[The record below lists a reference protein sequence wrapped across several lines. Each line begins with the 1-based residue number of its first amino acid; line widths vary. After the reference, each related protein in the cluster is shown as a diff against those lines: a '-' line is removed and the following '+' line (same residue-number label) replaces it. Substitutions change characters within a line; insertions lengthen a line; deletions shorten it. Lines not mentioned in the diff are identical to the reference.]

1 MSPEHL
7 LWLSISVLVVAFLYS
22 SVGHAGASG
31 YLAVMAIF
39 GMEQGL
45 IKPTALGLNVFVAAL
60 ATWQFYRAG
69 YFSWSLFWPL
79 ALLSI
84 PGAFLGGFLHLP
96 TPVFKIVLGGV
107 LLLSAG
113 RFLIPTMVEKAVNPP
128 ARPLAIGLG
137 GGLGLLSGLTGTGGG
152 IFLTPLLIFMRWA
165 ETKTASAV
173 SAAFIL
179 CNSVAGLLGSVSAT
193 KSFPQCTL
201 LLSGAAILGGAAG
214 SYLGARYLNAPTI
227 RRLLAVVLMIAGIKL
242 ILTS

>member
-1 MSPEHL
+1 MSSDHL
-7 LWLSISVLVVAFLYS
+7 PWLSISVLVVAFLYS

-31 YLAVMAIF
+31 YLAVMTIF

-69 YFSWSLFWPL
+69 YFSWSLFWPF

-96 TPVFKIVLGGV
+96 PPMFKIVLGGV

-113 RFLIPTMVEKAVNPP
+113 RFLIPKMVEKAVNPP
-128 ARPLAIGLG
+128 TRPLAIGLG

-179 CNSVAGLLGSVSAT
+179 SNSVAGLLGSVSAT
-193 KSFPQCTL
+193 KSFPQCAL
-201 LLSGAAILGGAAG
+201 LLAGAAILGGTAG
-214 SYLGARYLNAPTI
+214 SYLGSRYLNAPTI

>member
-7 LWLSISVLVVAFLYS
+7 PWLSISVLVVAFLYS

-45 IKPTALGLNVFVAAL
+45 IKPTALGLNIFVALL

-96 TPVFKIVLGGV
+96 TPIFKIVLGGV

-113 RFLIPTMVEKAVNPP
+113 RFLIPTMVEKAVTPP

-137 GGLGLLSGLTGTGGG
+137 GGLGLLS
-152 IFLTPLLIFMRWA
+152 
-165 ETKTASAV
+165 
-173 SAAFIL
+173 
-179 CNSVAGLLGSVSAT
+179 
-193 KSFPQCTL
+193 
-201 LLSGAAILGGAAG
+201 
-214 SYLGARYLNAPTI
+214 
-227 RRLLAVVLMIAGIKL
+227 RRLNLSRRALCYFLVPRSSVERRALISGLATSMLRRFVVCWRW
-242 ILTS
+242 S